1 MGIFEL
7 ANEGDEG
14 SPVTHS
20 GLQTGALNHTDF
32 PYRPQALGCSGA
44 DVPLPW
50 ACEHW
55 ACNDQRAGQPSVSV
69 SIVMGQL
76 HYNVW
81 SGTLGWSWNRLRDL
95 IHSSSQ
101 AETETGQRNTQ
112 SSTCI
117 ILGGTKKA
125 FLSRT
130 VSAAQ
135 NVSFQHIIWNFINQ
149 LEFIFCKI
157 CKHKF

>member
-1 MGIFEL
+1 MVESAGECDFQWEL
-7 ANEGDEG
+7 GDGE
-14 SPVTHS
+14 
-20 GLQTGALNHTDF
+20 LRKALLSFSSRPF
-32 PYRPQALGCSGA
+32 P
-44 DVPLPW
+44 PLPW

-55 ACNDQRAGQPSVSV
+55 ACNDQRAGQPSISV